1 MGYDMN
7 FHAVVT
13 FKVVFKI
20 DLNMQKLKKLKK
32 MQIIYSYT
40 KENKTKNGSIIHK

>member
-20 DLNMQKLKKLKK
+20 DLNMLCPVTEK
-32 MQIIYSYT
+32 MQIIHSYT
-40 KENKTKNGSIIHK
+40 KENKTKDGSIIHK